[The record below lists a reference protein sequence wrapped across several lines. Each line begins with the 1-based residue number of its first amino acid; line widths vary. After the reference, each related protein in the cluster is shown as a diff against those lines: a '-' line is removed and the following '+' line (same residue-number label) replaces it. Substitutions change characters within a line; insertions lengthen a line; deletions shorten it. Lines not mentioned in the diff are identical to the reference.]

1 MLVYLT
7 YVFKNSSKSNV
18 FNLNDDKYKK
28 KCSKIFKEIFSM
40 LNALLQIIIKNIL
53 LHLCI
58 TYMFKGYTL
67 F

>member
-28 KCSKIFKEIFSM
+28 KCSEIFKEFFFM
-40 LNALLQIIIKNIL
+40 LNALLQIIIKHIVAFMYYL
-53 LHLCI
+53 
-58 TYMFKGYTL
+58 YV
-67 F
+67 